1 MLGTAR
7 RVVECDRLVRSG
19 RWKGVTWSLMLGDD
33 VHGRT
38 LGIIGFGRI
47 GKAIARRA
55 QGFGIWPT
63 LSEPAQ
69 VRIGILNQLSPEQI
83 TEIVS
88 RFADAMLTMG
98 AEFDKQKVISQLKS
112 YYAKAA

>member
-1 MLGTAR
+1 LVQGAR
-7 RVVECDRLVRSG
+7 S
-19 RWKGVTWSLMLGDD
+19 
-33 VHGRT
+33 
-38 LGIIGFGRI
+38 
-47 GKAIARRA
+47 

-63 LSEPAQ
+63 LSEPVQ

-88 RFADAMLTMG
+88 RFADAMLAMG
-98 AEFDKQKVISQLKS
+98 AEVDKAAVLNQLKS